1 MTDVV
6 GGVLV
11 AGLVVFLVGAV
22 AWRLDYERPLA
33 ESLPLI
39 HADRRRRAWIQTWM
53 LVAMFV
59 TTAGVAGF
67 AAVPD
72 EQRATLLAVMAASV
86 YALGAVC
93 MIVSLAFGLTVVPWA
108 AERTVADGSIPE
120 GFAAY
125 RSWTSGL
132 YVIHMVASYVAF
144 AVLGAAVLAS
154 RRGATLGRL
163 GRARTGRRLPHR
175 LCRDTVRRT
184 LQPAVHGPPLHRPAR
199 RRAPRHLIDRHAG
212 NVPPRP

>member
-1 MTDVV
+1 VTEIV

-11 AGLVVFLVGAV
+11 AGAVVFTVGAV
-22 AWRLDYERPLA
+22 RWRLEYERPLA
-33 ESLPLI
+33 ESLPLV
-39 HADRRRRAWIQTWM
+39 HTDRRRRAWIQTWM

-59 TTAGVAGF
+59 TTAGIAGF

-72 EQRATLLAVMAASV
+72 EQRASLLAVMAASV

-125 RSWTSGL
+125 RAWTSGL
-132 YVIHMVASYVAF
+132 YVIHMIASYAAF

-154 RRGATLGRL
+154 GVVPLWVGWTGLGLGLGCLAGFVATRFAGPFNPPILAHTYTGLLGFVL
-163 GRARTGRRLPHR
+163 L
-175 LCRDTVRRT
+175 VR
-184 LQPAVHGPPLHRPAR
+184 
-199 RRAPRHLIDRHAG
+199 
-212 NVPPRP
+212 